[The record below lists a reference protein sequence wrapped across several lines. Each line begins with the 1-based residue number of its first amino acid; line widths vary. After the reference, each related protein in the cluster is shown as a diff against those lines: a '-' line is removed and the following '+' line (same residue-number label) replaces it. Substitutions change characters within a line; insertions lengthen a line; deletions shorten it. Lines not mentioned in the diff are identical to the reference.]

1 MREGA
6 LNPQIPQPG
15 AADAPA
21 KLIRVLL
28 VDDHEMVRR
37 GTRDL
42 LDLAPDIRV
51 IGEASDGEEAIHL
64 VARTRPDVVL
74 MDVALPG
81 TNGIAAT
88 REIKRMMPRVAV
100 LALSAYDDPAYV
112 HALLDAGAAGYI
124 LKSIRGPALIGA
136 VRAVRDGESVIDPAL
151 TAIAARRAAGR
162 TEDRPPDPGLT
173 PREIEVL
180 RLAAGGL
187 TNRGIA
193 NRLSISARTVQVHL
207 IHIFQKL
214 DVGSRTEA
222 IVRGLKAG
230 LLDLTDLPDHA

>member
-1 MREGA
+1 MS
-6 LNPQIPQPG
+6 LDSTSKTSVDPHPTM
-15 AADAPA
+15 
-21 KLIRVLL
+21 IRVLL

-42 LDLAPDIRV
+42 LDLAPDIQV
-51 IGEASDGEEAIHL
+51 IGEAGDGGEAIA
-64 VARTRPDVVL
+64 VASRMRPDVIL

-81 TNGIAAT
+81 ANGIAAT
-88 REIKRMMPRVAV
+88 REIKRTMPRVAI

-112 HALLDAGAAGYI
+112 HALLDEGVAGYI
-124 LKSIRGPALIGA
+124 LKSIRGPALIEA

-151 TAIAARRAAGR
+151 TAVAARRAAGR
-162 TEDRPPDPGLT
+162 IEERPLDPGLT

-222 IVRGLKAG
+222 IVRGLKVG
-230 LLDLTDLPDHA
+230 LLDLTDLPDHV